1 MTRNLFFTLTIFMM
15 LCNCSTKQDVQYLQD
30 MTADNVEY
38 VVANTGIIIEPNDL
52 LSIII
57 STKDPELASIFNN
70 QPGTIN
76 NTTISNDNTREI
88 DYGYRVNSDG
98 DINFPILGCIH
109 VSGLNR
115 EEVSNL
121 IKKRIQKEGLI
132 KELSVSVSFLNFKI
146 SVLGDV
152 KNPGNFIINDDKFTI
167 FQALAEAGDMNI
179 TGERNNVMVI
189 REKNGKR
196 NIYTLDMT
204 SKSIFNSPA
213 YYLQQNDVVYVVP
226 NEKKAG
232 ERDINTNTWK
242 QVGTWTGLISIA
254 ASLATLIITL
264 SK

>member
-1 MTRNLFFTLTIFMM
+1 MTRNLFFALTIFLM
-15 LCNCSTKQDVQYLQD
+15 LCSCSTKQDVQYLQD

-132 KELSVSVSFLNFKI
+132 KEVAPIQYMGNEVSYKTAGFIGYGHVARNTINIFFEFFFILSFYF
-146 SVLGDV
+146 
-152 KNPGNFIINDDKFTI
+152 
-167 FQALAEAGDMNI
+167 
-179 TGERNNVMVI
+179 
-189 REKNGKR
+189 
-196 NIYTLDMT
+196 
-204 SKSIFNSPA
+204 
-213 YYLQQNDVVYVVP
+213 
-226 NEKKAG
+226 
-232 ERDINTNTWK
+232 
-242 QVGTWTGLISIA
+242 
-254 ASLATLIITL
+254 
-264 SK
+264 